1 MHPADSLPVLVLGAR
16 QYAPVFFDVFD
27 GASGRTVAGF
37 VENLDRAFCATE
49 IMGRPVHWI
58 EDIAKFAASHQA
70 ICCLATPRRS
80 GFVEQIA
87 ALGFSF
93 ATLTHPT
100 AWISQRSALAEG
112 VSADVGVIIAGF
124 STIGAHT
131 RIGRGATIGH
141 HTEVGRY
148 CTLHPR
154 SNIAGNCVI
163 GDRVTIGMGANI
175 IDGTRIGA
183 GSVVAAGAVV
193 TQDLPQN
200 VLAGGVP
207 ARILRENYQAA

>member
-1 MHPADSLPVLVLGAR
+1 
-16 QYAPVFFDVFD
+16 
-27 GASGRTVAGF
+27 
-37 VENLDRAFCATE
+37 
-49 IMGRPVHWI
+49 
-58 EDIAKFAASHQA
+58 
-70 ICCLATPRRS
+70 
-80 GFVEQIA
+80 
-87 ALGFSF
+87 
-93 ATLTHPT
+93 
-100 AWISQRSALAEG
+100 LAEG
-112 VSADVGVIIAGF
+112 VSIDVGAIIAGF

-131 RIGRGATIGH
+131 RIGRGVTIGH
-141 HTEVGRY
+141 HTEIGRY

-175 IDGTRIGA
+175 IDGTRIGV

>member
-1 MHPADSLPVLVLGAR
+1 MQPVTLLPLLVLGAR

-27 GASGRTVAGF
+27 GASERTIAGF
-37 VENLDRAFCATE
+37 VENLDREYCSTE
-49 IMGRPVHWI
+49 IMGKPVYWVD
-58 EDIAKFAASHQA
+58 DIAGMVASHEA

-80 GFVEQIA
+80 GFVQQVQA
-87 ALGFSF
+87 MGFSF
-93 ATLTHPT
+93 ATLVHPT
-100 AWISQRSALAEG
+100 AWVSPRTTLAEG
-112 VSADVGVIIAGF
+112 VSIDVGGIVAGF
-124 STIGAHT
+124 TSVGANT

-141 HTEVGRY
+141 HSQIGQF

-154 SNIAGNCVI
+154 SNIAGNCSI
-163 GDRVTIGMGANI
+163 GDKVTVGMGANI

-183 GSVVAAGAVV
+183 GSVIAAGAVV
-193 TQDLPQN
+193 TQDLPEN

>member
-1 MHPADSLPVLVLGAR
+1 MHTTTSSPLIVLGAR
-16 QYAPVFFDVFD
+16 QYAPVFFEVFD
-27 GASGRTVAGF
+27 GASNRSIAGF
-37 VENLDRAFCATE
+37 VENLDRAYCSTE
-49 IMGRPVHWI
+49 IMGRPVYWI
-58 EDIAKFAASHQA
+58 DEIAELAGSHQA

-80 GFVEQIA
+80 GFVEQVE

-93 ATLTHPT
+93 ATLIHET
-100 AWISQRSALAEG
+100 AWVSPRATLAEG

-124 STIGAHT
+124 STLGAHT
-131 RIGRGATIGH
+131 RVGRGATIGH
-141 HTEVGRY
+141 HTSVGRY

-163 GDRVTIGMGANI
+163 GDKVTIGMGANI

-193 TQDLPQN
+193 TQELPPN

-207 ARILRENYQAA
+207 ARVLRENYQAA